1 MLEITT
7 KPPRSWMIGAHAVP
21 VVTNPVGNVTKG
33 LMLAAAFAPIFL
45 LSLFI
50 PMMAEAQHPNF
61 SGTWK
66 LLPQL
71 SNFAT
76 ATPPKA
82 MTMNIRHQEPA
93 LMVQSTTTTAQGEQ
107 ASEYRWWTDGYPSAN
122 TIRSID
128 YKTNVSWNGKVLVSN
143 SNATTPQGP
152 IDMTDSWTLTNGGK
166 QLQISRV
173 LLIRGQTVEQ
183 VYVYQKQ

>member
-1 MLEITT
+1 MLEIAT
-7 KPPRSWMIGAHAVP
+7 KPLRSWMIGAHAAP

-45 LSLFI
+45 ISLLI
-50 PMMAEAQHPNF
+50 PMMAEAQLPNF

-128 YKTNVSWNGKVLVSN
+128 YKTNVSWNGKALISN
-143 SNATTPQGP
+143 SKATTSQGP
-152 IDMTDSWTLTNGGK
+152 IDMTDAWTLTKSGK

-173 LLIRGQTVEQ
+173 LLIRGQQVEQ
-183 VYVYQKQ
+183 TYIYEKQ

>member
-7 KPPRSWMIGAHAVP
+7 KPLRSWMIGTLAAQ

-33 LMLAAAFAPIFL
+33 LMLAAVFAPIFL
-45 LSLFI
+45 LLL
-50 PMMAEAQHPNF
+50 PMMAEAQLSNF

-66 LLPQL
+66 LLPQV
-71 SNFAT
+71 SNFGT
-76 ATPPKA
+76 APPPKA

-128 YKTNVSWNGKVLVSN
+128 YKTNVSWNGRVLVSN
-143 SNATTPQGP
+143 SKATTPQGP
-152 IDMTDSWTLTNGGK
+152 IDMTDTWTLTKAGK

-173 LLIRGQTVEQ
+173 LLIRGQQVEQ
-183 VYVYQKQ
+183 VYIYEKQ

>member
-1 MLEITT
+1 MLEIATN
-7 KPPRSWMIGAHAVP
+7 PQRSWMIGTQAVS

-45 LSLFI
+45 LSVFVPI
-50 PMMAEAQHPNF
+50 MAEAQHPNF

-66 LLPQL
+66 LQPQL

-82 MTMNIRHQEPA
+82 MTMKVRHQEPA

-128 YKTNVSWNGKVLVSN
+128 YKTNVSWNGKMLVSN
-143 SNATTPQGP
+143 SKATTPQGP
-152 IDMTDSWTLTNGGK
+152 IDMTDNWTLTNGGK

-173 LLIRGQTVEQ
+173 LLIRGQQVEQ
-183 VYVYQKQ
+183 AYIYEKQ